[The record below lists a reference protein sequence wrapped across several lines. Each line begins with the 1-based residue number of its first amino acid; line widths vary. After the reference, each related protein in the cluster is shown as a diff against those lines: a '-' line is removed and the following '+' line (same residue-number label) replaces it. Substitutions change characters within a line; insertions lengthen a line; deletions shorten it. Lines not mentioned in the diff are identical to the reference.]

1 MSTAESESSQSRIGS
16 IPFSREHQICELIVK
31 IQLRLES
38 ALDKLLDCQRKQAN
52 LLRLERMD
60 IRTGLTLSQNI
71 PICQTRL
78 RLQTKLKEQT
88 KRELQANFP
97 NDEFDLER
105 EKGQLDSQAQELRRE
120 IEMLKSKADMW
131 KHQLDI

>member
-1 MSTAESESSQSRIGS
+1 MSTAESEKTPNLLGS
-16 IPFSREHQICELIVK
+16 LPFSREHQICELIVK

-38 ALDKLLDCQRKQAN
+38 ALDKLLDCQRKKAN

-78 RLQTKLKEQT
+78 RLQSKLKEQT
-88 KRELQANFP
+88 KRELLVSVT
-97 NDEFDLER
+97 DEFDLER

-120 IEMLKSKADMW
+120 IEVLKSKADMW
-131 KHQLDI
+131 KHQLNI